1 MIKKQNYLKH
11 AIVLFLLLLLMQP
24 GRAWAAYENVEFSSL
39 TNHDGLTNSQVGA
52 ILKDTRG
59 YIWFG
64 TQSGL
69 CRFDGFRMK
78 TFYYSNTDDK
88 SLPNNSVDELQQ
100 DYDGNIWVHT
110 SMGYSIYKYD
120 EEQFDRKSEEWL
132 KDIHVQGPPYKLL
145 IDKDKNMWI
154 AVYGQGLYFH
164 NAKTKNTYLFKFTKK
179 AQPGCLKEGNIS
191 KITEVDGDALITYN
205 DGTICR
211 VNGQKQKVLWYNSF
225 LANHKA
231 AGDNGAYTFYDGIG
245 GFWVSVSNANYVYQ
259 SKTGKWIDARSY
271 LTNMGIAIPCPTRIL
286 MRDIARDKAGNLWV
300 ASDHNGLFFVDFKR
314 KICRQYVHSEAKGS
328 IVDNSLQKVYVDD
341 EGAIWVGSYKNGV
354 AYYSPD
360 AQKFTTIPLGDVCTI
375 TQDLN
380 GNLWCGTNDSGIV
393 CYSPLTGQSWRFSQA
408 ETGLASDIVVSS
420 VTMSD
425 GTMYFGTF
433 NGGLAQY
440 KNGRWKSFQAAP
452 GGLANNSVWCLAE
465 DPYHRLIIGTLGSG
479 FQIYNPES
487 GKFTTYNIQNSG
499 ITSDFINSL
508 FLPNKDEILI
518 GHSQNY
524 SIFNFGTRKVTN
536 VNTTKDGQPF
546 PSPSLNYMMKDSRG
560 ILWMASPAGVT
571 MYDEASGQLESIND
585 LNGTQGTVGCMV
597 LEDKQHNIWL
607 VSEFIVTR
615 VILIGVAFYLYRKRM
630 LEKQRVK
637 FELQSKEDSIKKTKE
652 LNELKLNFFTNVSHE
667 LRTPLTLIISPLVSM
682 IREERDESK
691 RRKLEMIHRNATRLL
706 NLVNQIL
713 DFRKIDQNKEKL
725 TLSHIDIVSFVD
737 NICTSFRT
745 LANSKVTLAFE
756 STVPSLQMSF
766 DADKVGKIVNN
777 LLSNA
782 YKFTPDGGFITVS
795 LSVALRQRVRD
806 KDSDMLRISV
816 SDTGKGISD
825 KEKEHV
831 FERFYQVNGT
841 EMQPQGGSGIGLNLV
856 KKFAELHGGKVDVTD
871 NPSGGTIFMVD
882 LPIESSTTSNSTA
895 HLGSL
900 RAAPIITT
908 VHQATDE
915 DPDAGKNVLYG
926 MSKHA
931 HQPGES
937 MIKKPVVLLVDDS
950 EDFREFMNEVLTD
963 YTVVEAVNG
972 QDAWNKIIDRR
983 PDIILSDVMMPV
995 MDGNEL
1001 CRMCKDNDE
1010 TTAIPFIML
1019 SARMGDEQRKESLKC
1034 GADEY
1039 IAKPFDID
1047 MLNLCIL
1054 NLLKKRKNVSTEYV
1068 ITEADR
1074 KFIDEVNVYIRDN
1087 MSNPETSVESLSTH
1101 LGISRVQLYKR
1112 MISLTGIT
1120 PSEYLRTKRIKFAEH
1135 LLRSGD
1141 LNISEIAYKVGFNNP
1156 RYFTKYFQEAYGVT
1170 PSQYRKNLSESE

>member
-1 MIKKQNYLKH
+1 MYRSVPGLEH
-11 AIVLFLLLLLMQP
+11 AKIV
-24 GRAWAAYENVEFSSL
+24 RNAY
-39 TNHDGLTNSQVGA
+39 A
-52 ILKDTRG
+52 I
-59 YIWFG
+59 
-64 TQSGL
+64 
-69 CRFDGFRMK
+69 
-78 TFYYSNTDDK
+78 
-88 SLPNNSVDELQQ
+88 E
-100 DYDGNIWVHT
+100 YD
-110 SMGYSIYKYD
+110 
-120 EEQFDRKSEEWL
+120 
-132 KDIHVQGPPYKLL
+132 
-145 IDKDKNMWI
+145 
-154 AVYGQGLYFH
+154 
-164 NAKTKNTYLFKFTKK
+164 
-179 AQPGCLKEGNIS
+179 C
-191 KITEVDGDALITYN
+191 
-205 DGTICR
+205 
-211 VNGQKQKVLWYNSF
+211 
-225 LANHKA
+225 
-231 AGDNGAYTFYDGIG
+231 
-245 GFWVSVSNANYVYQ
+245 
-259 SKTGKWIDARSY
+259 IDARQLKST
-271 LTNMGIAIPCPTRIL
+271 LEFKN
-286 MRDIARDKAGNLWV
+286 V
-300 ASDHNGLFFVDFKR
+300 EGLFSGGQFNGSSGYEEAAAQGLVAGINAAR
-314 KICRQYVHSEAKGS
+314 KLQGKEGIIIDRSEGYIGVLIDDLVTKESHEPYRMMTSRAEYRLLLRQDNADLRLTKIGYEVGLIEEERYQNLLKKEEQIQKEIERVESVHVGTTKEVQELLESCGSTPLVSGASLADLIRRPEATFTNLSSGSYVLEAKVVNADGS
-328 IVDNSLQKVYVDD
+328 
-341 EGAIWVGSYKNGV
+341 
-354 AYYSPD
+354 
-360 AQKFTTIPLGDVCTI
+360 
-375 TQDLN
+375 
-380 GNLWCGTNDSGIV
+380 
-393 CYSPLTGQSWRFSQA
+393 
-408 ETGLASDIVVSS
+408 VS
-420 VTMSD
+420 
-425 GTMYFGTF
+425 
-433 NGGLAQY
+433 
-440 KNGRWKSFQAAP
+440 
-452 GGLANNSVWCLAE
+452 E
-465 DPYHRLIIGTLGSG
+465 
-479 FQIYNPES
+479 E
-487 GKFTTYNIQNSG
+487 
-499 ITSDFINSL
+499 
-508 FLPNKDEILI
+508 
-518 GHSQNY
+518 
-524 SIFNFGTRKVTN
+524 
-536 VNTTKDGQPF
+536 VNTLKIHIHPPF
-546 PSPSLNYMMKDSRG
+546 YL
-560 ILWMASPAGVT
+560 
-571 MYDEASGQLESIND
+571 SI
-585 LNGTQGTVGCMV
+585 
-597 LEDKQHNIWL
+597 WA
-607 VSEFIVTR
+607 FIVYI
-615 VILIGVAFYLYRKRM
+615 ILIGVAFYLYRKRM

-745 LANSKVTLAFE
+745 LANSKVTLAFD

-795 LSVALRQRVRD
+795 LSVALRQRVGD

-1074 KFIDEVNVYIRDN
+1074 KFIDEVNAYIRDN

-1101 LGISRVQLYKR
+1101 LSISRVQLYKR

-1135 LLRSGD
+1135 LLRSAD

-1156 RYFTKYFQEAYGVT
+1156 RYFTKYFQDAYGVT